1 MSISGGVFWNCE
13 QRRLRT
19 LWRLLLGL
27 IILLA
32 VGVILGLALPILWR
46 VMGAATHVTAPL
58 PLSLRFAARLLQTM
72 LAVWLAGRFLDHH
85 AYAGYGFRL
94 NRAWWLDLAFGLA
107 LGAVLM
113 AGIFMTEWAA
123 GWVTVVGMWRVDPT
137 SRSLA
142 QALLAPLV
150 LFLAVGI
157 QEELLFRGYLLRNL
171 AEGLR
176 FRAQNGALPSLA
188 AWLLSSAVF
197 GLAHAANP
205 NASLASTTNLV
216 FAGLFLGLGYVLT
229 GELAI
234 SIGLH
239 VTWNLFQGS
248 VFGFPVSGTQFSRTT
263 VIATSQSGPHLWTGG
278 AFGPEA
284 GLVGFVAGAA
294 GTLLILAWVRWRRG
308 KIALPSW

>member
-1 MSISGGVFWNCE
+1 M
-13 QRRLRT
+13 T
-19 LWRLLLGL
+19 
-27 IILLA
+27 
-32 VGVILGLALPILWR
+32 
-46 VMGAATHVTAPL
+46 
-58 PLSLRFAARLLQTM
+58 
-72 LAVWLAGRFLDHH
+72 
-85 AYAGYGFRL
+85 
-94 NRAWWLDLAFGLA
+94 
-107 LGAVLM
+107 
-113 AGIFMTEWAA
+113 GIFMTEWAA

-137 SRSLA
+137 NRSLA
-142 QALLAPLV
+142 QALVAPLV

-176 FRAQNGALPSLA
+176 FRAQNGALPNLA

-205 NASLASTTNLV
+205 NASLASTSNLV

-263 VIATSQSGPHLWTGG
+263 VIAISQSGPELWTGG

-284 GLVGFVAGAA
+284 GLVGLVAGAA
-294 GTLLILAWVRWRRG
+294 GALLILAWVRWRRG
-308 KIALPSW
+308 MIALPSW